1 MKARLGKCIMFGGMN
16 TAAVEHASG
25 ALKMLSREWRELV
38 AGREGF
44 LTARQ
49 RAGLLRHKVV
59 WGEQDCMVCL
69 SLCAWQRN
77 TKMLTAIW
85 G

>member
-1 MKARLGKCIMFGGMN
+1 MFGGMN

-25 ALKMLSREWRELV
+25 ALKMLAREWRELV

-44 LTARQ
+44 LTGRQ

-69 SLCAWQRN
+69 SLCGLRN
-77 TKMLTAIW
+77 IGNDADLIL
-85 G
+85 GY